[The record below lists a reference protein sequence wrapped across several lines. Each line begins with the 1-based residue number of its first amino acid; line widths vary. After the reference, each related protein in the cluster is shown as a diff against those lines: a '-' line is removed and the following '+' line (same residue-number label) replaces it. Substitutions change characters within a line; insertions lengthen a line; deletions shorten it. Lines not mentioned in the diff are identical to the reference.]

1 MRESPG
7 RADRRIVVGVNGAAA
22 SLTAVRW
29 AAQEARLRQ
38 ASVHLVFVRDGFRR
52 APYAGLPEA
61 SPADQDDADGRAPLV
76 TAELE
81 AGWIVPPG
89 RLSSE
94 LAHGSP
100 AKVLVDRSAGAELL
114 VLGAACPEVQPA
126 SEAPHL
132 VGPVARACL
141 HRAACPVVVVATSDT
156 ACPPAHIY
164 PAPDAT
170 LAGRPPPAVLPPQ
183 PSVAGSGAWAQ
194 SEALMARTLE
204 VAVLFAT
211 AEERLAAT
219 FGELAA
225 SHPRESARYQALS
238 QAAGG
243 IAARTRQWAE
253 AHAATA

>member
-1 MRESPG
+1 MRGSPG
-7 RADRRIVVGVNGAAA
+7 RADGRIVVGVDGTAA

-38 ASVHLVFVRDGFRR
+38 VSVHLVFVRDRFRR

-100 AKVLVDRSAGAELL
+100 AKVLIDRSAGAELL
-114 VLGAACPEVQPA
+114 VLGTACPEVQSA
-126 SEAPHL
+126 SEAPPL

-141 HRAACPVVVVATSDT
+141 HRAACPVVVVTASD
-156 ACPPAHIY
+156 AAWPPAHIY

-170 LAGRPPPAVLPPQ
+170 LAGRPPAAVLPLQ
-183 PSVAGSGAWAQ
+183 PSTAGSGAWAR

-204 VAVLFAT
+204 VAVLFAA
-211 AEERLAAT
+211 AEDRLAAT

-225 SHPRESARYQALS
+225 ARPQKSARYQAIS
-238 QAAGG
+238 QTAGG

-253 AHAATA
+253 AHAAAA